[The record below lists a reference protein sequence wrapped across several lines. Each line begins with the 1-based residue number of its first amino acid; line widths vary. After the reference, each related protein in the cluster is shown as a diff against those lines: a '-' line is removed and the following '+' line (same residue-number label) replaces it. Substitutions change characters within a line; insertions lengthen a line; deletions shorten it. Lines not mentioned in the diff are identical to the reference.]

1 MKPLIEFYEK
11 NKDNKNLVSK
21 EHIFKKKGLFSL
33 DIYTSVYLKGISD
46 FGVSEENTL
55 FGINPNKLDSL
66 HFCEDF
72 FILTN
77 SMKHKKLDYRVFR
90 ELTVIPRKFGV
101 KGSGQWRHKDTFLL
115 NHHGIE
121 PQNNDFYL
129 LFNEIKSIINTIEF
143 DDSMDV
149 ERMTQTRKS
158 VSMLGFN
165 ELERFK
171 EFGVNELERFK
182 EKEMDPWEIK
192 EIQEKFS
199 LEIVD
204 LNNLTTL
211 LSESEKEILEKEKG
225 QEYLQ
230 KFIRLK
236 RYISQIREGLLTDL
250 IMGKED
256 HWMFKSQL
264 TQHLNKLKTNNEQ
277 LELLNNISYY
287 LISNFVNNKMID
299 FYEMYETL
307 DQLGIFNSNYE
318 NRMIEELGSINDG
331 LRKINNK
338 LTYLNMVTTY
348 NTFQLR
354 SIRKGLK
361 E

>member
-1 MKPLIEFYEK
+1 M
-11 NKDNKNLVSK
+11 
-21 EHIFKKKGLFSL
+21 IFF
-33 DIYTSVYLKGISD
+33 V
-46 FGVSEENTL
+46 
-55 FGINPNKLDSL
+55 
-66 HFCEDF
+66 
-72 FILTN
+72 LTN
-77 SMKHKKLDYRVFR
+77 TSTYKKLDYRVFR
-90 ELTVIPRKFGV
+90 ELTVIPGEFGV
-101 KGSGQWRHKDTFLL
+101 KDSGQWRHKNTFLL
-115 NHHGIE
+115 KHSGIE
-121 PQNNDFYL
+121 RNDKDFYS

-143 DDSMDV
+143 NDSMDV
-149 ERMTQTRKS
+149 ERMTQTRKT
-158 VSMLGFN
+158 VSMFGFN
-165 ELERFK
+165 EK
-171 EFGVNELERFK
+171 EKFK
-182 EKEMDPWEIK
+182 EKEMNPWEIK

-256 HWMFKSQL
+256 HWMYKKEL
-264 TQHLNKLKTNNEQ
+264 TRHLHKLKTNNEQ

-299 FYEMYETL
+299 FYEMYENL